1 MWLTLG
7 YLINEVTYL
16 GKCGFIFLI
25 FEFSEIFFDSNG
37 SSNGSRKSDH
47 VHWHRSLRC
56 RCHCR
61 LPRHRL
67 RRDASKAATASAGY
81 VDIS

>member
-1 MWLTLG
+1 MWLTLW

-16 GKCGFIFLI
+16 GKCDFIFLI
-25 FEFSEIFFDSNG
+25 FEFSDIFFD
-37 SSNGSRKSDH
+37 SNGSRKSDH
-47 VHWHRSLRC
+47 VHWHRSMRF
-56 RCHCR
+56 RCHCH

-67 RRDASKAATASAGY
+67 RCDASKTATASAGY